1 MIWTSVTPIAVDVKG
16 PTRET
21 SFPFGSILSQ
31 LIGVP
36 VPYTPKAE
44 NVPDSSQV
52 VLSILQVRV
61 ESFLSNA
68 LKANLGTGMMTL
80 LSWSVTAA
88 SNLMIGVVYS

>member
-1 MIWTSVTPIAVDVKG
+1 MIWTLVTPIAVDVKG

-21 SFPFGSILSQ
+21 SFPFASIVSQ

-36 VPYTPKAE
+36 IPYSPKAE
-44 NVPDSSQV
+44 NVPVSSQV

-61 ESFLSNA
+61 ESLMSNA
-68 LKANLGTGMMTL
+68 LKANLGTGMTTL

-88 SNLMIGVVYS
+88 SNVMTGVVYS